1 MLAVLVSVGLCGVGD
16 YLGGGVCWILCRGVC
31 LDLWLLFF
39 KFLIYIAT
47 MPGSDLLPIE
57 MLTLHLRTVVVF
69 VRGDAMFNVCPWLIR
84 WGWGAVEFFRG
95 HQHWNFFCVLQL
107 QL

>member
-1 MLAVLVSVGLCGVGD
+1 MD
-16 YLGGGVCWILCRGVC
+16 LGGGVCWILCRGVC

-95 HQHWNFFCVLQL
+95 HQHWNFFLCFAVAAVTPP
-107 QL
+107 

>member
-1 MLAVLVSVGLCGVGD
+1 VRLVGVEG
-16 YLGGGVCWILCRGVC
+16 LGGVGVCWILCRGVC
-31 LDLWLLFF
+31 LDLCLLFF

-69 VRGDAMFNVCPWLIR
+69 VRGDAISVRGWLVGGSGIFSE
-84 WGWGAVEFFRG
+84 ATPLLEL
-95 HQHWNFFCVLQL
+95 FFCFLL
-107 QL
+107 C

>member
-1 MLAVLVSVGLCGVGD
+1 MVVFVGSCV
-16 YLGGGVCWILCRGVC
+16 VIC
-31 LDLWLLFF
+31 LDLCLLFF

-69 VRGDAMFNVCPWLIR
+69 VRGDAISVRGLGCWLVGGSGILSE
-84 WGWGAVEFFRG
+84 AT
-95 HQHWNFFCVLQL
+95 LQL
-107 QL
+107 WELLLHVSVT

>member
-1 MLAVLVSVGLCGVGD
+1 MD
-16 YLGGGVCWILCRGVC
+16 LGGGVCWILCRGVC

-69 VRGDAMFNVCPWLIR
+69 VRGDAMFNVCPWLNSVGLGGSGILPR
-84 WGWGAVEFFRG
+84 PPALEFFSV
-95 HQHWNFFCVLQL
+95 FCSCSCDAAVT
-107 QL
+107 

>member
-1 MLAVLVSVGLCGVGD
+1 MD
-16 YLGGGVCWILCRGVC
+16 LGGGVCWILCRGVC
-31 LDLWLLFF
+31 LGGGFFF

-57 MLTLHLRTVVVF
+57 MLTLHLRTVVF

-95 HQHWNFFCVLQL
+95 HQHWNFFLCFAVAAVTPP
-107 QL
+107 